1 MAQGRHHYGV
11 GPATTSQAP
20 VEHAIS

>member
-20 VEHAIS
+20 VEHAIP